1 MTCGRWWSVEIVWS
15 WIWSDQ
21 SQIHPEQWTLVVV
34 RASVQLWWK
43 TGSLWNAV
51 FTGSLTLGQWQ
62 RGVRQH
68 TNKPDTIAPSTP
80 DNGIKTHSTG
90 AKIETNIQEFLKM
103 NQGWG
108 RLHNIMRAVM
118 DGQRLLQFICP
129 RQTSFIIAAR
139 VNLINSPMCESF
151 KTILPSYINFDQ
163 VWEFDEGDFQYI
175 FGSGTHF
182 RLLRSRKLKLN
193 ILWHTSPMFFTGTE
207 SDV

>member
-1 MTCGRWWSVEIVWS
+1 M
-15 WIWSDQ
+15 
-21 SQIHPEQWTLVVV
+21 VV

-62 RGVRQH
+62 RGVRRH
-68 TNKPDTIAPSTP
+68 TNKPDTIAVSTP

-151 KTILPSYINFDQ
+151 RSILTSVRAEWLPSYIKFDQ
-163 VWEFDEGDFQYI
+163 VWEFEHSDFQYI
-175 FGSGTHF
+175 FGSRTHF
-182 RLLRSRKLKLN
+182 KSLRSSKLKLN
-193 ILWHTSPMFFTGTE
+193 ILWHTSPMVVTGAE
-207 SDV
+207 WL